1 MSNARRPAPGDH
13 GKVNLRGRRA
23 VLAVAAAIPLSLAS
37 ACTHPAA
44 PQPRHQAKPAAPAA
58 QAAPAV
64 LTGAHP
70 CAGLRQFTCS
80 FLTVP
85 LDRSGIA
92 NGTLN
97 LQVAAA
103 GNLDAPHGT
112 LLFLSGGPGQPGVPF
127 AGQIRN
133 ALPEAVRGYRL
144 VMIDQRGTGAGS
156 LDCPGLQR
164 QMGESDTVPP
174 TPDAVQ
180 ACAQALGTR
189 RDFFTTADTVA
200 DLDALRQALHLRSWT
215 LDGVSYG
222 TFTAEQYALTYPD
235 RVRRLVLDSVVTQQ
249 NADPLYVASMHRA
262 AFVLRQACLQQRCGY
277 DPATELAS
285 VIARYGLAVRLFDIL
300 VISSIIDPHLTAFL
314 PRLHQAATGNPGPLR
329 SLITGFYGGPPVS
342 PQIYSAGLHAA
353 TLCADLTDM
362 PWGSAATPL
371 SDRPGAL
378 DRAIAQIPAAATWPF
393 PASTA
398 AGQGIMAECRYWPP
412 ARPDPRAPY
421 RTLTMPVL
429 LLAGAL
435 DLSTPL
441 PWAQQEAAQIPH
453 AQLVVIPGSG
463 HATQL
468 ASAGGPAAAQ
478 QFLLA

>member
-1 MSNARRPAPGDH
+1 MH
-13 GKVNLRGRRA
+13 LRDWRA
-23 VLAVAAAIPLSLAS
+23 VPALIPLCLAS

-44 PQPRHQAKPAAPAA
+44 PQHLPATAAPTARATQAAPTEA
-58 QAAPAV
+58 QAA

-70 CAGLRQFTCS
+70 CAGLQRFTCS

-85 LDRSGIA
+85 LDRSGPVKGA
-92 NGTLN
+92 VQGTLR

-103 GNLDAPHGT
+103 GNTAAPHGT

-127 AGQIRN
+127 VGQIMK
-133 ALPEAVRGYRL
+133 ALPEVVRGYRL

-156 LDCPGLQR
+156 LDCPELQR

-174 TPDAVQ
+174 TPAAVQ
-180 ACAQALGTR
+180 ACAEALGTR

-222 TFTAEQYALTYPD
+222 TFTAEQYALTHPD

-262 AFVLRQACLQQRCGY
+262 AFVLRQACREQRCGY
-277 DPATELAS
+277 DPAHELAS
-285 VIARYGLAVRLFDIL
+285 VIARYGYAVRLFDLL
-300 VISSIIDPHLTAFL
+300 VILSIIDPHLRSPQIGFL

-342 PQIYSAGLHAA
+342 PQIYSSGLHAA

-362 PWGSAATPL
+362 PWGTAATPL
-371 SDRPGAL
+371 RDRQAAL
-378 DRAIAQIPAAATWPF
+378 DRAIKQIPAAATWPF
-393 PASTA
+393 PTSTA
-398 AGQGIMAECRYWPP
+398 AGQGIMQECRSWPP
-412 ARPDPRAPY
+412 ARPDPRAPSS
-421 RTLTMPVL
+421 TLTMPVL

-453 AQLVVIPGSG
+453 ARLVVIAGSG

-468 ASAGGPAAAQ
+468 ASVGGAAAAQ

>member
-1 MSNARRPAPGDH
+1 MH
-13 GKVNLRGRRA
+13 LRDWRA
-23 VLAVAAAIPLSLAS
+23 VPALIPLCLAS

-44 PQPRHQAKPAAPAA
+44 PQHLPATAAPTARATQAAPTEA
-58 QAAPAV
+58 QAA

-70 CAGLRQFTCS
+70 CAGLQRFTCS

-85 LDRSGIA
+85 LDRSGA
-92 NGTLN
+92 VTGTLR

-103 GNLDAPHGT
+103 GNTAAPHGT

-127 AGQIRN
+127 VGQIMK
-133 ALPEAVRGYRL
+133 ALPEVVRGYRL

-156 LDCPGLQR
+156 LDCPELQR

-174 TPDAVQ
+174 TPAAVQ
-180 ACAQALGTR
+180 ACATALGSR

-200 DLDALRQALHLRSWT
+200 DLDALRQALRLASWT

-222 TFTAEQYALTYPD
+222 TFTAEQYALTHPD

-262 AFVLRQACLQQRCGY
+262 AFVLRQACREQRCGY
-277 DPATELAS
+277 DPAHELAS
-285 VIARYGLAVRLFDIL
+285 VIARYGYAVRLFDLL
-300 VISSIIDPHLTAFL
+300 VILSIIDPHLRSPQIGFL

-342 PQIYSAGLHAA
+342 PQIYSSGLHAA

-362 PWGSAATPL
+362 PWGNAATPL
-371 SDRPGAL
+371 SERPGAL
-378 DRAIAQIPAAATWPF
+378 DRALAQIPAAATWPF

-398 AGQGIMAECRYWPP
+398 AGQGIMQECRSWPP
-412 ARPDPRAPY
+412 ARPDPRAPSS
-421 RTLTMPVL
+421 TLTMPVL

-441 PWAQQEAAQIPH
+441 PWAQQEAARIPH
-453 AQLVVIPGSG
+453 AHLVVIADSG

-468 ASAGGPAAAQ
+468 ASASGAAAAQ